1 MYKFSESVSIAL
13 HGLVLLEKSDERLN
27 VKEIALKISSFTNT
41 VAKVFQILAKHELV
55 ESVRG
60 SKGGFLITKKGM
72 DSSFFDVIEIIDGI
86 SNSGNCP
93 VNKVVCPFEK
103 CFLNKEFFRINKEL
117 KDYFK
122 KMKIKQV

>member
-1 MYKFSESVSIAL
+1 LYKFSESVSIAL
-13 HGLVLLEKSDERLN
+13 HGLVLLKKNDERLN
-27 VKEIALKISSFTNT
+27 VKEIAFKISSFANT
-41 VAKVFQILAKHELV
+41 VAKVFQILSKYELV

-72 DSSFFDVIEIIDGI
+72 DSSFLDVIEIIDGI

-93 VNKVVCPFEK
+93 VNKSVCPFEK
-103 CFLNKEFFRINKEL
+103 CFLNKDFFRINKDL

-122 KMKIKQV
+122 NIKIKQV